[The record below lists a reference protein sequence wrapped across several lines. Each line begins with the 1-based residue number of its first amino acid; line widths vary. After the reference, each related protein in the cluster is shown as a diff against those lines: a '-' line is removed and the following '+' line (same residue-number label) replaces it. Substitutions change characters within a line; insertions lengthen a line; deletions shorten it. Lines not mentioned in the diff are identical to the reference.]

1 MSVYTK
7 TLTPTQVFDNP
18 FHAIFTENLRMSN
31 NLKYLIILRKELDKG
46 LQVVAQN
53 SSVKTAYH
61 IIRDCSY
68 SMMKTIK
75 I

>member
-31 NLKYLIILRKELDKG
+31 NLKYLMILRPGSNE
-46 LQVVAQN
+46 
-53 SSVKTAYH
+53 
-61 IIRDCSY
+61 IP
-68 SMMKTIK
+68 
-75 I
+75 

>member
-31 NLKYLIILRKELDKG
+31 NLKYLMILRLESNEVL
-46 LQVVAQN
+46 
-53 SSVKTAYH
+53 
-61 IIRDCSY
+61 
-68 SMMKTIK
+68 
-75 I
+75 